1 MKLLRT
7 ETMHLSNDIE
17 VIVKKFEKIDNERM
31 KISVDNVE
39 EVQEKVP
46 SPRSKKS
53 RSS

>member
-7 ETMHLSNDIE
+7 ETMHLSKDIE
-17 VIVKKFEKIDNERM
+17 VTMTKLEKIDNERM
-31 KISVDNVE
+31 KISVDNLE
-39 EVQEKVP
+39 EEEKKVP